1 MPPMKRCEQTA
12 GFILAGGASSRM
24 GRDKALLE
32 IGGVPLVVRTARLM
46 EPRVASVTVVAP
58 PGRYETLGLRL
69 LADDFP
75 AAGPLGGVLT
85 ALRASAAEWNFVVA
99 CDLPYL
105 RAEFIEWLL
114 TRATAS
120 SKDALVPESARGLE
134 PLCGVYHARCRP
146 ILAATFAQGVRK
158 LMDALAGLNIEP
170 VPESEW
176 RQWDLEGLLLQNMNT
191 PEDYKEA
198 CRRLERRAA
207 P

>member
-32 IGGVPLVVRTARLM
+32 IGGVPLVVRTARLI
-46 EPRVASVTVVAP
+46 EPLVASVTVVAP

-120 SKDALVPESARGLE
+120 PKDAHVPESARGLE
-134 PLCGVYHARCRP
+134 PLCSVYHARCRP
-146 ILAATFAQGVRK
+146 ILAAKFAQGVRK
-158 LMDALAGLNIEP
+158 LVDALAGLNIEP

-176 RQWDLEGLLLQNMNT
+176 RQWDPEGLLLQNMNT
-191 PEDYKEA
+191 PEDYEGPR
-198 CRRLERRAA
+198 RRLERRAA